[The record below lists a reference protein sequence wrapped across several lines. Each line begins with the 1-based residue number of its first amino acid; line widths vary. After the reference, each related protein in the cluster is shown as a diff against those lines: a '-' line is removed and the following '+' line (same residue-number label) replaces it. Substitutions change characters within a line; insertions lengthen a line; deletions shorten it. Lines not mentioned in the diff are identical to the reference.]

1 MNEHGSVPIKLYLY
15 NRWPD
20 RMAQAQ
26 NFVFQFCSV
35 TQSCPTLCNPVVF
48 HQCRPRGYWLSPS
61 LVCRFWPCRT
71 SLCYPNN
78 LRLPSEQPG
87 RSVLNG
93 YTTVHST
100 VTQMRELQ
108 VTAASH
114 RGDRPPCAGLCVCFS
129 GSETVSSSA
138 PLRLTNVK
146 ATGTHHSVLEGCSCS
161 DPPPQIIVTL

>member
-1 MNEHGSVPIKLYLY
+1 MNEHGSVPIQLYLY

-114 RGDRPPCAGLCVCFS
+114 RGDRPPCAGLSVCVS
-129 GSETVSSSA
+129 LGQKPSV
-138 PLRLTNVK
+138 PQ
-146 ATGTHHSVLEGCSCS
+146 HHCASPMSRPQEPTTLSWKGVPAQIL
-161 DPPPQIIVTL
+161 PPKL